1 MEILILT
8 TFAIILAFATI
19 NALIN
24 IFSYSYKKEEIY
36 KLSAMFWVTLIINF
50 FLQGMAKEN
59 QTLIIGSFCFTLI
72 PVNLLCLSLHSIL
85 KEKYFSKLSFLIGGF
100 AIVISITFSFMDI
113 GFLYSALPISI
124 ATCIPLLFT
133 TYRLFNTNR
142 NQKIY
147 KLIGFILLLTGI
159 HSLNFAFFRMDP
171 STQLWGWPVAYAL
184 YQAIAALLP
193 IATLAEFHF
202 RESSRMK
209 EIIDLQTINLEL
221 ANKSLK
227 NTVNFKNFLFR
238 TLVHDIATPLLVSKA
253 SLDTLK
259 NKDPMLLTNSNMARL
274 DRSINKMIQI
284 SNDLKAIE
292 SQKLELRNCSVL
304 ECVLS
309 CEEILSA
316 MIEDKKLKLVYDE
329 VSLQEIGIFVHKNS
343 FVNSVLGNLLRNSV
357 KFSPRN
363 QEVRITAGF
372 KDQENVW
379 INIQNMGQHIPQKI
393 LNTIFDFN
401 SDKNRPGSDGELGTG
416 WGLPICKVF
425 VDNYQGNLEITS
437 RPTEMI
443 NLASIEAKLII
454 KGTKFSLETLSVG

>member
-24 IFSYSYKKEEIY
+24 IFSYSYKKDEIY
-36 KLSAMFWVTLIINF
+36 KLSALFWVALIINF
-50 FLQGMAKEN
+50 ILQALAKEN
-59 QTLIIGSFCFTLI
+59 QTLIIASFTFSLI
-72 PVNLLCLSLHSIL
+72 PVNLLCLSLHSII
-85 KEKYFSKLSFLIGGF
+85 KEKYFTKLAISSSLIALSIAILFCNLSF
-100 AIVISITFSFMDI
+100 
-113 GFLYSALPISI
+113 GFLYCALPLSI
-124 ATCIPLLFT
+124 ATSIPLGFT
-133 TYRLFNTNR
+133 ALRLFNTNR
-142 NQKIY
+142 NQKIF
-147 KLIGFILLLTGI
+147 KLIAIILILFLIHGF
-159 HSLNFAFFRMDP
+159 NFAFYRMQP
-171 STQLWGWPVAYAL
+171 ETQLWGWPIAYAL

-209 EIIDLQTINLEL
+209 EIIDQQTLNLEL
-221 ANKSLK
+221 SNKSLK
-227 NTVNFKNFLFR
+227 NTVSFKNFLFR

-259 NKDPMLLTNSNMARL
+259 NKDSSILTDSNMARI

-284 SNDLKAIE
+284 SNDLKSIE
-292 SQKLELRNCSVL
+292 SQKLDLRNCSIL

-316 MIEDKKLKLVYDE
+316 MIEDKRLKLVYDQDL
-329 VSLQEIGIFVHKNS
+329 LQKIGIFVHKNS

-363 QEVRITAGF
+363 QEIRISAGF
-372 KDQENVW
+372 KDKENVW
-379 INIQNMGQHIPQKI
+379 ITIQNMGQPIPQKT
-393 LNTIFDFN
+393 LDKIFDFN
-401 SDKNRPGSDGELGTG
+401 TDKNKLGTEGEQGTG

-425 VDNYQGNLEITS
+425 VDNYQGHLEITS